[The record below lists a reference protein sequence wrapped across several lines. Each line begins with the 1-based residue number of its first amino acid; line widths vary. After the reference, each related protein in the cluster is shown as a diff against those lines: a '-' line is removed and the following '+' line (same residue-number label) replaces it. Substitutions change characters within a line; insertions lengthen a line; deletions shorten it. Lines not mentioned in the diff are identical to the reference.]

1 VAYQADISFGAAKS
15 PDEMLRS
22 RDFRGLAVRRWKV
35 SSISCLLLFVL
46 YYGYIL
52 LIAFGKDFMAQKIGT
67 YTTLAIP
74 LGVLVIVLAFA
85 LTLAYVIW
93 ANSSYDPEVK
103 RLKDQL
109 R

>member
-1 VAYQADISFGAAKS
+1 VAYQMDISLGAKS
-15 PDEMLRS
+15 TEEMLES
-22 RDFRGLAVRRWKV
+22 RDFKGLAARRWTV
-35 SSISCLLLFVL
+35 SAVLCVMLFTL

-52 LIAFGKDFMAQKIGT
+52 LIAFNKDLMSQKIGT

-74 LGVLVIVLAFA
+74 LGVLVIVLSFV
-85 LTLAYVIW
+85 LTMVYVLW